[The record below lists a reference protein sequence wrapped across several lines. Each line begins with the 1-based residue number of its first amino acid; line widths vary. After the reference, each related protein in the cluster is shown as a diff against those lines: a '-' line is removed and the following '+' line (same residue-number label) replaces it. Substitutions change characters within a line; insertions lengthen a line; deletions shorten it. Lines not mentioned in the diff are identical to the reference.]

1 MADYC
6 TLIELKAAM
15 NKVTASDDA
24 VLTQTITAASR
35 AIDNFCNR
43 PSGFIA
49 EPSGYESTR
58 YFVGTGKAYQ
68 WIDECVGVA
77 TVAVKDAASDDE
89 NAYVAWVVGTLGVTL
104 GADVFPAAGDP
115 KAPDYVVTPHTLLVV
130 GPNGDYSL
138 FPKPLAASPTPT
150 VQVKAQWGYAA
161 TVPAQIK
168 QATIMQAARWYKLV
182 QGAMARALASP
193 DMGVMVYPG
202 KLDPDVEFI
211 LKSGRF
217 VRPVTGR

>member
-6 TLIELKAAM
+6 TLIELKAGM
-15 NKVTASDDA
+15 NKVTAPDDA
-24 VLTQTITAASR
+24 VLNRTITAVSR

-58 YFVGTGKAYQ
+58 YFVGTGKPYQ

-89 NAYVAWVVGTLGVTL
+89 NAYVAWVVGTLGSTL

-130 GPNGDYSL
+130 GPNGDYAY
-138 FPKPLAASPTPT
+138 FPKTLTPT
-150 VQVKAQWGYAA
+150 VQVKAQWGYAVV
-161 TVPAQIK
+161 VPPAIK
-168 QATIMQAARWYKLV
+168 QATIMQAARWYKLL

-193 DMGVMVYPG
+193 DMGIMTYPG

-211 LKSGRF
+211 LISGRY
-217 VRPVTGR
+217 VKVTVGR

>member
-15 NKVTASDDA
+15 NKVTAPDDA
-24 VLTQTITAASR
+24 TLTRTITAVSCS
-35 AIDNFCNR
+35 IDNFCNR

-58 YFVGTGKAYQ
+58 YFFGTGKPYQ
-68 WIDECVGVA
+68 WIDECVDVVS
-77 TVAVKDAASDDE
+77 VAVKDSVSDDE
-89 NAYVAWVVGTLGVTL
+89 NAYIAWVVGTLGSTL

-115 KAPDYVVTPHTLLVV
+115 KAPDYVVTPYTLLVV

-138 FPKPLAASPTPT
+138 FPKPLASSPTPT
-150 VQVKAQWGYAA
+150 VQVKARWGYAA
-161 TVPAQIK
+161 IVPPAIK
-168 QATIMQAARWYKLV
+168 QATIMQSARWYKLL

-193 DMGVMVYPG
+193 DMGVLTYPG

-211 LKSGRF
+211 LTSGRY
-217 VRPVTGR
+217 VKVTVGR